1 MSTDFKQEYREFNVG
16 DLIRYST
23 SMPFPMNH
31 MKMGLI
37 VEKVDIQ
44 QYLRDIDNIPEDH
57 IDRGFMEE
65 WTFYV
70 RLREALMIPQTN
82 NEYNEERE
90 RMLDRVMGPD
100 TISTEYL
107 YKVLWNNGVE
117 YIEHPDDI
125 VLYEDSTS
133 TDKEIIII

>member
-1 MSTDFKQEYREFNVG
+1 MSTGFKNEYREFNVG

-44 QYLRDIDNIPEDH
+44 QYLRDIEKIPEDH

-70 RLREALMIPQTN
+70 RLREALMIPQTD
-82 NEYNEERE
+82 NEYIEERE
-90 RMLDRVMGPD
+90 RMLNRVMGPD

-117 YIEHPDDI
+117 YIEHPDDL
-125 VLYEDSTS
+125 VLYE
-133 TDKEIIII
+133 EIIITGETT

>member
-1 MSTDFKQEYREFNVG
+1 MSTGFKHEYREFIVG
-16 DLIRYST
+16 DLIKYST

-31 MKMGLI
+31 MKVGL
-37 VEKVDIQ
+37 VVDKVDIQ
-44 QYLRDIDNIPEDH
+44 QYLRDVDKIPEDH

-65 WTFYV
+65 WTFYM
-70 RLREALMIPQTN
+70 RLREALMIPQTD
-82 NEYNEERE
+82 NEYIEERE
-90 RMLDRVMGPD
+90 RMLNRFMGPD

-125 VLYEDSTS
+125 VLCEDLNLT
-133 TDKEIIII
+133 EGE

>member
-1 MSTDFKQEYREFNVG
+1 VG
-16 DLIRYST
+16 DLIKYST

-31 MKMGLI
+31 MKVGLV

-44 QYLRDIDNIPEDH
+44 QYLRDIDKIPEDH

-70 RLREALMIPQTN
+70 RLREALMIPQTD
-82 NEYNEERE
+82 NEYIEERE
-90 RMLDRVMGPD
+90 RMLNRVMGPD

-125 VLYEDSTS
+125 VLCEDLNLTEE
-133 TDKEIIII
+133 K